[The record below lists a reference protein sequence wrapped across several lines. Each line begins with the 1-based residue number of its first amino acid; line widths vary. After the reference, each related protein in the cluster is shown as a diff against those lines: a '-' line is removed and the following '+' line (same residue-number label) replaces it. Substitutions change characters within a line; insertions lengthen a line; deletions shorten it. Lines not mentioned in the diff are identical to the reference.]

1 MFYACQKNKNAPQAL
16 IPLIEQML
24 EAIVRG
30 KYRVLVMADL
40 EGAFDEVWK
49 KGLFI
54 NCANLV

>member
-1 MFYACQKNKNAPQAL
+1 MSKNKNAPQAL

-54 NCANLV
+54 NYTNLV